1 MTDDQTLIQAV
12 EQADS
17 SPRLL
22 AAVRTLAN
30 AKIKAGIPTLIAVL
44 SYNNPGAAVAAV
56 DGLVQLG
63 DVAVEPLLNL
73 LDEYN
78 YGGRAWAIRALAQLA
93 DPRALDTLLNAAET
107 DFALSVRRAAAKG
120 LGGIQWSKL
129 SPEESPSAQGRV
141 LKTLQITSYDPEWV
155 VRYASVVGLQGLATA
170 VAETQPDY
178 WQQIIAHFE
187 QLMKDE
193 SDLAVRTRVQFA
205 LAQLQPDMAEVG

>member
-1 MTDDQTLIQAV
+1 MTNDQNLIQAV

-30 AKIKAGIPTLIAVL
+30 AKIEAGIPTLIAVL

-120 LGGIQWSKL
+120 LGDIQWLKL
-129 SPEESPSAQGRV
+129 SPKEIPLAQGRV

-155 VRYASVVGLQGLATA
+155 VRYASVVGLQGLATV

-205 LAQLQPDMAEVG
+205 LAQLQPEMAKAG

>member
-1 MTDDQTLIQAV
+1 MTNDQTLIQAV

-30 AKIKAGIPTLIAVL
+30 AKIEAGIPTLIAVL

-56 DGLVQLG
+56 DGLVKLG

-120 LGGIQWSKL
+120 LGDIQWLKL
-129 SPEESPSAQGRV
+129 SPEEIFSAQGRV
-141 LKTLQITSYDPEWV
+141 LKTLQITCHDPEWV

-187 QLMKDE
+187 QLTKDE
-193 SDLAVRTRVQFA
+193 SDLAVRARVQFA
-205 LAQLQPDMAEVG
+205 LAQLQPEIVT

>member
-1 MTDDQTLIQAV
+1 MTNDQTLIQAV

-30 AKIKAGIPTLIAVL
+30 AKIEAGIPTLIAVL

-120 LGGIQWSKL
+120 LGDIQWSKL
-129 SPEESPSAQGRV
+129 SPEEIPSAQGRV
-141 LKTLQITSYDPEWV
+141 LKTLQITCHDPEWV

-187 QLMKDE
+187 QLTNSE

-205 LAQLQPDMAEVG
+205 LAQRQPEMAEAG